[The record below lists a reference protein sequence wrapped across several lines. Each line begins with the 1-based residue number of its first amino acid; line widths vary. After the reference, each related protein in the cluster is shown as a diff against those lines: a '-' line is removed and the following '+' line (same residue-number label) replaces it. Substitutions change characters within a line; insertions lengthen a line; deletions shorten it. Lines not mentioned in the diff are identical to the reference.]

1 MAFDLKHKA
10 QRKMFEVV
18 VDAALKHAGKDRQK
32 ALMQL
37 VDLVEKV
44 LGDVWSSAAYQRGS
58 HDR

>member
-1 MAFDLKHKA
+1 MAFDLAHKA

-44 LGDVWSSAAYQRGS
+44 LGDTW
-58 HDR
+58 